1 MPRIVTIE
9 PPERGVNIADW
20 EEVIDRNF
28 SDYKFPAKMCLSV
41 ISQLLINDITN
52 PFALVLVDVPSSG
65 KTVTLNFFSD
75 LKNLVYTSDKFTP
88 QSFVSHSANM
98 TIEKLAKVDLLP
110 RIRYKTLVVRE
121 LSVIF
126 GQREEDL
133 LSSLG
138 TLTRVLDGEGL
149 QTESGV
155 HGQRGYQGDYLFML
169 LAGSTP
175 IPPRVWKAMGNMGS
189 RLFFLN
195 MKGPEDTEETLMAQ
209 LGGDNWRV
217 KEKECRSISTEF
229 LKTLWNQYPNGVDW
243 NTAEDPDHIKTII
256 VRCAML
262 LASLRG
268 VINVWADRDAEGQ
281 VFNHTEPIIER
292 PRRINQ
298 LLYNLARGH
307 ALVNGRTQLNEDDAK
322 AIIEI
327 ALNSAQKSRV
337 QIFDALIANRG
348 VVSTGQLEQILN
360 RTNTTVLQEM
370 AKFEILKIGTT
381 RNAENNEV
389 GRPEKELAI
398 NERFQWFCG
407 DEFYRLRNGVN
418 NSQNTPTERTIEQ
431 AQVTEIDDLDW

>member
-1 MPRIVTIE
+1 
-9 PPERGVNIADW
+9 
-20 EEVIDRNF
+20 
-28 SDYKFPAKMCLSV
+28 
-41 ISQLLINDITN
+41 
-52 PFALVLVDVPSSG
+52 
-65 KTVTLNFFSD
+65 
-75 LKNLVYTSDKFTP
+75 
-88 QSFVSHSANM
+88 
-98 TIEKLAKVDLLP
+98 
-110 RIRYKTLVVRE
+110 
-121 LSVIF
+121 
-126 GQREEDL
+126 
-133 LSSLG
+133 
-138 TLTRVLDGEGL
+138 
-149 QTESGV
+149 
-155 HGQRGYQGDYLFML
+155 
-169 LAGSTP
+169 
-175 IPPRVWKAMGNMGS
+175 
-189 RLFFLN
+189 
-195 MKGPEDTEETLMAQ
+195 
-209 LGGDNWRV
+209 
-217 KEKECRSISTEF
+217 
-229 LKTLWNQYPNGVDW
+229 
-243 NTAEDPDHIKTII
+243 
-256 VRCAML
+256 ML